1 MLARTTFQS
10 DFSFREPFI
19 NLQNVVNVLANWII
33 KKKVCDKNFCNVM
46 KICENCKI
54 VTKAI
59 NRLRNYLRF
68 YVRAKI
74 THYSKT
80 FKYFFAIPVFFP
92 VLRLLHFNILYI
104 SSANLVHRS
113 VLFGFECG
121 CISLR
126 YLNLPGWPV
135 PNFSQIYHPVS
146 VSCIFSVSLVCTML
160 RKNMILFFLPS
171 FILNPGLKI

>member
-121 CISLR
+121 CIWISQGGQYPISLKSTIPYQFLAFSL
-126 YLNLPGWPV
+126 YLLFVQCWEKIWSC
-135 PNFSQIYHPVS
+135 FSFPP
-146 VSCIFSVSLVCTML
+146 
-160 RKNMILFFLPS
+160 LFWTRD
-171 FILNPGLKI
+171 